1 VARSDRG
8 GRAATLT
15 RERARN
21 APPRHSD
28 YRPHLDGLRAVA
40 VFLVVAFHSEIAKFS
55 GGFIGVDVFFV
66 LSGYLVTQLLLRDL
80 GSFDRIRLRRFYARR
95 YRRLLP
101 AAFVALVV
109 SSAASISDRV
119 DTLLHQAGILGG

>member
-1 VARSDRG
+1 MARTTAAPAAPTTPLP
-8 GRAATLT
+8 GRLGYQPA
-15 RERARN
+15 
-21 APPRHSD
+21 
-28 YRPHLDGLRAVA
+28 LDGVRALA
-40 VFLVVAFHSEIAKFS
+40 IALVVLFHYQWDRPFYRSNPVH
-55 GGFIGVDVFFV
+55 GGFLGVDVFFV

-109 SSAASISDRV
+109 SSIAFV
-119 DTLLHQAGILGG
+119 